1 MMDRMEIPRNEA
13 WRLAVLNRT
22 TFQNSQ
28 RAPKPLLRSTFVE
41 VAVRWVHTSVTLSFH
56 GMLEQVHVGLSLV
69 FPREDFSF

>member
-13 WRLAVLNRT
+13 WRLAVLNHA
-22 TFQNSQ
+22 TFQNSR
-28 RAPKPLLRSTFVE
+28 RAPKSLLRSTFEE

-56 GMLEQVHVGLSLV
+56 GMLEQVRVGLSLV